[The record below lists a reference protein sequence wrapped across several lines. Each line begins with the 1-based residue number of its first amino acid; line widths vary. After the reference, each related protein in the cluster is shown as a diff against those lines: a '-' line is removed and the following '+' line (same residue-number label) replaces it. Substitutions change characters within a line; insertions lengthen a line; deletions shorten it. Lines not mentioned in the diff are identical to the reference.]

1 MLDNLLSTIAPHYC
15 SSCGKIGTL
24 LCQKCKNYIISH
36 PYSSCII
43 CHSLSGYVN
52 LCFKHR
58 TPYEKAW
65 CVSERKDAVEKLID
79 NLKFERKRASCYV
92 LAELLAARL
101 PELPTS
107 TQIVPIPTAPKNVRL
122 RGYDHMLLVS
132 KRLAKNRN
140 LPITPLLSRRSN
152 DIQHFAPD
160 RQTRLKQAKNFF
172 EINPKYL
179 DQIDEKASYLLVDD
193 IFTSGATINAAANCL
208 KAAGVTNISVAIIA
222 RQR

>member
-1 MLDNLLSTIAPHYC
+1 M
-15 SSCGKIGTL
+15 
-24 LCQKCKNYIISH
+24 
-36 PYSSCII
+36 
-43 CHSLSGYVN
+43 
-52 LCFKHR
+52 
-58 TPYEKAW
+58 
-65 CVSERKDAVEKLID
+65 
-79 NLKFERKRASCYV
+79 
-92 LAELLAARL
+92 
-101 PELPTS
+101 
-107 TQIVPIPTAPKNVRL
+107 
-122 RGYDHMLLVS
+122 
-132 KRLAKNRN
+132 
-140 LPITPLLSRRSN
+140 SRRSN